1 VTLADQDS
9 GPHRLEILEWK
20 LIART
25 ISQRPSLFVAQLKGH
40 PPTPIGEHGEIL
52 GRLEV
57 GKWGAGAQKQQY
69 L

>member
-1 VTLADQDS
+1 MPSVRLSVRLSVTLADQDHVGWKS
-9 GPHRLEILEWK
+9 RK

-25 ISQRPSLFVAQLKGH
+25 IAIHLFPGK
-40 PPTPIGEHGEIL
+40 HGEIL

-57 GKWGAGAQKQQY
+57 GWETRKDRGKVTMEGR